1 MVRIA
6 WAPVSISSA
15 VGWHAVVAGWGSAE
29 TEEGVPL
36 SLRPEAD
43 PSSLCAWAALSSS
56 CTRVDVPLV
65 VSLSVMSAPCYRSLV
80 SRQLFLSAL
89 LRNYVP
95 KKIPARPLER

>member
-65 VSLSVMSAPCYRSLV
+65 VSSLV